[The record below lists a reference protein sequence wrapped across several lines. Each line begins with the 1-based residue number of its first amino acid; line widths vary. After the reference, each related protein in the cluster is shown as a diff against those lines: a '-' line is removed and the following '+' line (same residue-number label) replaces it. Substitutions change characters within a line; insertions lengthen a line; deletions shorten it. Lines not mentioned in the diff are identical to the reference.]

1 MSTINISSP
10 ILFKIRNFVELENGQ
25 NYIFQIGSVI
35 ITINTEY
42 FISFTESVMTFN
54 QAKQTPFLK
63 ANSKQKV
70 LLRENSSSSNT
81 FSQNEVQADTLPKLK
96 SNFNVTIDDPSC
108 ESQAYIKISSTLF
121 ESQEFTIPS
130 SKLITKIGRSNK
142 NDIICEGTDISKSH
156 CMICF
161 NKSTKKWRI
170 YDGYENSS
178 SSNGTWMV
186 VSNRINLEGGMSIF
200 RFGKYKFVIDY
211 FKTQDNI
218 N

>member
-1 MSTINISSP
+1 MSTLNVSNP
-10 ILFKIRNFVELENGQ
+10 ILFKIRNYIELENGQ

-54 QAKQTPFLK
+54 QGKQAPFLK
-63 ANSKQKV
+63 ANSKQK
-70 LLRENSSSSNT
+70 LLFRENSSSTNT
-81 FSQNEVQADTLPKLK
+81 FSHNEAQVETLPKLN
-96 SNFNVTIDDPSC
+96 SNFNATIEDPSC
-108 ESQAYIKISSTLF
+108 ESQAYVKISSTLF

-130 SKLITKIGRSNK
+130 SKQITKIGRSNK

-156 CMICF
+156 CMVCF

-186 VSNRINLEGGMSIF
+186 VSKRINLEGGLSIF
-200 RFGKYKFVIDY
+200 RFGKYKFAIDY
-211 FKTQDNI
+211 IKAQE
-218 N
+218 